1 MTPSTHDTDPE
12 PSPHGWTS
20 EGKPGEPFRI
30 LFVCTGNTCRS
41 PMAAAL
47 AREEV
52 ERRSW
57 PDVEIDSAGVAA
69 VAGGPASDGTQ
80 EVAARHGLELDG
92 HRSRPLTP
100 YAVEESDLI
109 LTMSSAHLDAVRALG
124 GGDWA
129 SVITAFAVGREGD
142 PGWTGTG
149 VPDPYGGD
157 DAAYEATY
165 QALKVLVRQVLDRLA
180 PLISP

>member
-1 MTPSTHDTDPE
+1 MTPSTHDTDP
-12 PSPHGWTS
+12 SPRGWAS
-20 EGKPGEPFRI
+20 EGKSGEPFRI

-47 AREEV
+47 ARDEV
-52 ERRSW
+52 ERRGW
-57 PDVEIDSAGVAA
+57 RDVEVDSAGVAA
-69 VAGGPASDGTQ
+69 AAGGPASAGTL

-100 YAVEESDLI
+100 YVVEESDLI

-124 GGDWA
+124 GGDRA
-129 SVITAFAVGREGD
+129 SVITAFAEGREGD
-142 PGWTGTG
+142 PEWRGAG
-149 VPDPYGGD
+149 VPDPFGGD

-165 QALKVLVRQVLDRLA
+165 RALKVLVRQVLDRLA
-180 PLISP
+180 PVVSP